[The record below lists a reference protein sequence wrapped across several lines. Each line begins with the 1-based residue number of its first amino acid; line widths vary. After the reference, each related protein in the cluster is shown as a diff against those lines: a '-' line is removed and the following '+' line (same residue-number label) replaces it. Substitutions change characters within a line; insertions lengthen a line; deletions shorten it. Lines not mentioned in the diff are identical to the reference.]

1 MSTLFQPEVTY
12 WNKQA
17 ATGPLFQA
25 AGLSWVLFEPWDAV
39 GRNLATGGESGVS
52 RVV

>member
-1 MSTLFQPEVTY
+1 MY

-17 ATGPLFQA
+17 ATGSLFQA
-25 AGLSWVLFEPWDAV
+25 AGRSWLLVEPWDAV
-39 GRNLATGGESGVS
+39 GRNLATDRESGVS